1 MEKKLIIEKGKD
13 ILCMRFVNVGSYD
26 CIEEHKTL
34 LNKNGFVW
42 FGKIGNKPTD
52 KALNR
57 MIEDNS
63 NYVLLKEPKK
73 AYICTFET
81 YQHDIPS
88 EGYPAYYST
97 EILPNREF
105 SIWFK
110 LLSIN
115 EVKDFSVLNDI
126 VLKSSRSP
134 ILETARKSIASHFY
148 TVTRQ
153 EVVIED

>member
-1 MEKKLIIEKGKD
+1 MIIEKGKD
-13 ILCMRFVNVGSYD
+13 MLCMRFVNVGGYD

-52 KALNR
+52 RALEK
-57 MIEDNS
+57 MIQDKS
-63 NYVLLKEPKK
+63 NYILLKDPSK

-81 YQHDIPS
+81 YQYDMPTD
-88 EGYPAYYST
+88 GFPAYYST
-97 EILPNREF
+97 EILPNRKF

-110 LLSIN
+110 LLYIT
-115 EVKDFSVLNDI
+115 EVTDLSVLNDI

-134 ILETARKSIASHFY
+134 ILETARKSMASHFY
-148 TVTRQ
+148 TVTKR